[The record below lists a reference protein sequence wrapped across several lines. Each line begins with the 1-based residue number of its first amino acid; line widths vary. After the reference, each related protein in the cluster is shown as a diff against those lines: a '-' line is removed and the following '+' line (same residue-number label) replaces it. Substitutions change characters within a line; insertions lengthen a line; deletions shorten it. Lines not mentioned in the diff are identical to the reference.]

1 MGAGRKGGNMTDNE
15 LVRDAADSMYEAAK
29 ALEKG
34 KPDSVVHDHAAE
46 ALAIMYETANDPQ
59 RDALIDDIEL
69 YIRQLK
75 EEGHMHAINART
87 IARELHSVADND
99 EAALWDFE
107 QERKSK

>member
-1 MGAGRKGGNMTDNE
+1 MKTCNE
-15 LVRDAADSMYEAAK
+15 LLRDAADSMYDAAK
-29 ALEKG
+29 ALEAG
-34 KPDSVVHDHAAE
+34 KPDSVVHDHAAQ

-59 RDALIDDIEL
+59 RDELIEDIEL

-99 EAALWDFE
+99 EGALWEFE
-107 QERKSK
+107 QEARTR